1 MSLLCNIVVV
11 YICMYIY
18 IILKNNKKMLNKKKT
33 FFQVAVL
40 KELVDGTLGRDF
52 IIAKNPSI
60 WRWFI
65 KKVHEDVFKRLVLS
79 CPMNWDVC
87 KRACL
92 IGAFIQHVTHFC
104 VGVFIGVFFRWRSAK
119 LHSHLL
125 FLLETYYV
133 HKK

>member
-60 WRWFI
+60 WR
-65 KKVHEDVFKRLVLS
+65 
-79 CPMNWDVC
+79 
-87 KRACL
+87 
-92 IGAFIQHVTHFC
+92 
-104 VGVFIGVFFRWRSAK
+104 
-119 LHSHLL
+119 
-125 FLLETYYV
+125 
-133 HKK
+133 